1 MKRRMFGPALWYASD
16 KNIFDAL
23 VQKHKVDAST
33 LATLFRNRNTIVSKK
48 TDRDLLAEHFSR
60 LSHDYYDHK
69 LISEKIGVAPRRE
82 RATSMELVG
91 ELKPDAIQTALE
103 DLRRTIVSSGDIAHV
118 SRNGEGFSIKIQYSR
133 YDYKKSEFSQLV
145 VKDAVIEIN
154 KTSGGYNLVS
164 PQNEF
169 INNIRDELVSVIENK
184 SDVPFEKL
192 NISLFGFPNPKQRTK
207 FFIDTIAAM
216 EGFSRRDVTDVFVYK
231 PKPDK
236 EENADDLASDEDET
250 HIERVLLRGNGV
262 TQSSILLDLIESDEY
277 YIAKICWLSRR
288 TLGNGDVYKI
298 EASFA
303 DPKNCEGFSVLV
315 KSVYP
320 NAGGRFSKFRTPLKP
335 EIDELSRAV
344 EAAAKAVVQT
354 YLATK

>member
-91 ELKPDAIQTALE
+91 ELSSEAIQTALE
-103 DLRRTIVSSGDIAHV
+103 ELRRSVTSSGDIAHV
-118 SRNGEGFSIKIQYSR
+118 SRNGENFSITIQYSR

-145 VKDAVIEIN
+145 VKDAVIEVI
-154 KTSGGYNLVS
+154 KTATGYNLIS

-169 INNIRDELVSVIENK
+169 INNIRDELVSVIEDK
-184 SDVPFEKL
+184 SDEPFEKF
-192 NISLFGFPNPKQRTK
+192 NISLFGFPDPKQRTK
-207 FFIDTIAAM
+207 FFIETMTAM
-216 EGFSRRDVTDVFVYK
+216 KGFTRRDVTDVFVYK

-236 EENADDLASDEDET
+236 ENEGDLASDEDET

-262 TQSSILLDLIESDEY
+262 TQSSILLDLVESDEY
-277 YIAKICWLSRR
+277 YIAKICWLARR
-288 TLGNGDVYKI
+288 TLGNGDIYKI

-320 NAGGRFSKFRTPLKP
+320 NVDGRFSKYRTPLKP

-344 EAAAKAVVQT
+344 EVAAKEVVQT